1 MDITRYKN
9 ESSNPKWDA
18 QENLKGRTHYVS
30 DDTLRYHKSRIL
42 QTRIAFDG
50 LIFGLVESIP
60 APRPN
65 AMLGRG
71 MRYVIFDLLGNVIHR
86 PDIAQYRNSAQAA
99 KAMDEIIDGL
109 TTTDI
114 ELLTL
119 EAIDRH
125 EKHHA
130 HNAANMRSMV
140 QECLFTD

>member
-1 MDITRYKN
+1 
-9 ESSNPKWDA
+9 
-18 QENLKGRTHYVS
+18 
-30 DDTLRYHKSRIL
+30 
-42 QTRIAFDG
+42 
-50 LIFGLVESIP
+50 
-60 APRPN
+60 
-65 AMLGRG
+65 